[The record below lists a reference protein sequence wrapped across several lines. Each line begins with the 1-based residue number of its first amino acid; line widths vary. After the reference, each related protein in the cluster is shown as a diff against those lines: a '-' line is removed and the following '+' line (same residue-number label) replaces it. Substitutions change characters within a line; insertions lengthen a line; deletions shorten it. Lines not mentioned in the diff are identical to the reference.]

1 MNIPLRIFDRN
12 QGEKKR
18 TLIDIDRSQQLTDA
32 ARAQVFSDV
41 DSAYE
46 QVRSNIALLI
56 PYRDKYKDQATR
68 VRDTVTFSYQHGGA
82 SLMDFLN
89 AQSDYRV
96 VQLAYLQLVGSYL
109 TAAAS
114 SISLWD
120 ARSSPRSRA
129 GSALSEFDERWT
141 THDLISSIEV
151 GTMNREEVRAR
162 IEDIGIM
169 PSIRV
174 ASAELA
180 LFAAETV
187 YEAGI
192 PVVEITMTVPNAVEV
207 IAQLTQN
214 YPNFVVGA
222 GTVLDTETAQRC
234 LDAGAR
240 FITSPGLVP
249 DVLEFTL
256 KNDVAAIPGALT
268 PSEVIAAWKAGADFV
283 KIYPCAQVG
292 GDQYIRALK
301 VPLPQIK
308 LIASGGVNQLTAAN
322 FIFAGAASLG
332 IGSELMPRQALKMR
346 KDQWIRELARRFLE
360 AVRSARIH
368 LAEID

>member
-1 MNIPLRIFDRN
+1 M
-12 QGEKKR
+12 
-18 TLIDIDRSQQLTDA
+18 
-32 ARAQVFSDV
+32 
-41 DSAYE
+41 
-46 QVRSNIALLI
+46 
-56 PYRDKYKDQATR
+56 
-68 VRDTVTFSYQHGGA
+68 
-82 SLMDFLN
+82 
-89 AQSDYRV
+89 
-96 VQLAYLQLVGSYL
+96 
-109 TAAAS
+109 
-114 SISLWD
+114 
-120 ARSSPRSRA
+120 
-129 GSALSEFDERWT
+129 
-141 THDLISSIEV
+141 
-151 GTMNREEVRAR
+151 MNREEVRER

-256 KNDVAAIPGALT
+256 KNDVVAIPGALT

-332 IGSELMPRQALKMR
+332 IGSELMPRQALKMH

-368 LAEID
+368 LAEVD